1 MENLIVLSKVKKYIK
16 ENTGLNT
23 SASFF
28 EPLNDDIRKA
38 LQDAIAHTKNTD
50 RKTVM
55 GRDFNFYVDKP
66 EIEEILV
73 VASKVKAYVKETSEL
88 STSKQC
94 MEQLTVRVKKVCDDA
109 AAHATSQKRKTVMD
123 RDFQS
128 IMHA

>member
-16 ENTGLNT
+16 EKHGLNT

-28 EPLNDDIRKA
+28 EPLNKDIKSALDKA
-38 LQDAIAHTKNTD
+38 IEHTKSTD

-66 EIEEILV
+66 ELEEILV
-73 VASKVKAYVKETSEL
+73 VASKVKAFVKETSEL

-94 MEQLTVRVKKVCDDA
+94 MEQLTVRVKKVCDTA
-109 AAHATSQKRKTVMD
+109 VQNATNAKRKTVMD
-123 RDFQS
+123 KDFS
-128 IMHA
+128 EIM